1 MTRGV
6 LVMVLMAVGWLSLVG
21 PSLAARYPENPVVT
35 GASLFA
41 SHEGVG
47 RFALKDETSVWW
59 ALAGEQTFE
68 PVLAGCR
75 LLIGTSAGL
84 VALDAADGALRWRRF
99 ADTTVFSP
107 TLVGDRAYAAGRD
120 GVLRALESAT
130 GEVRWARRFEGWVYP
145 PAKQAGVLVTGG
157 QGAVLTGLEP
167 ETGTVRW
174 RRALSQELVYR
185 PVAGHNAVF
194 VTTFAGEV
202 LAIDAA
208 SGAVRW
214 RRQLPVAASSPRVW
228 GSRLYLLRL
237 DGVLQV
243 LDQASGEGLAQRALG
258 DDVSAIRLDGGR
270 VVVTASGGG
279 VAVLDAD
286 DLGSLWEGR
295 WSPPLRVAARLRGER
310 LLAVSGPAPRLE
322 SRVLLVAP
330 SAPRL
335 ATTPGGTCPG
345 D

>member
-1 MTRGV
+1 
-6 LVMVLMAVGWLSLVG
+6 MVT
-21 PSLAARYPENPVVT
+21 E
-35 GASLFA
+35 ASLFA

-47 RFALKDETSVWW
+47 RFALEDETLVWW

-75 LLIGTSAGL
+75 LLVGTSAGL

-145 PAKQAGVLVTGG
+145 PAQQAGVLVTGG
-157 QGAVLTGLEP
+157 QGAVLTGLAP

-214 RRQLPVAASSPRVW
+214 
-228 GSRLYLLRL
+228 
-237 DGVLQV
+237 
-243 LDQASGEGLAQRALG
+243 
-258 DDVSAIRLDGGR
+258 
-270 VVVTASGGG
+270 
-279 VAVLDAD
+279 
-286 DLGSLWEGR
+286 
-295 WSPPLRVAARLRGER
+295 
-310 LLAVSGPAPRLE
+310 
-322 SRVLLVAP
+322 
-330 SAPRL
+330 
-335 ATTPGGTCPG
+335 
-345 D
+345 